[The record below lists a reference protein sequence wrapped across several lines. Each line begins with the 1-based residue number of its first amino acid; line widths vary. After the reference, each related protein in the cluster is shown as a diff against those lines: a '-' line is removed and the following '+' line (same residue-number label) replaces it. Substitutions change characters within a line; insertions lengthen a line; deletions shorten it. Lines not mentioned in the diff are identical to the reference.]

1 MPLAMPQPVAP
12 RPPTPASEPKASD
25 AGVDVIDA
33 IIVGLG
39 NPGRDYART
48 RHNVG
53 EETVAL
59 LAKRNDV
66 ALKAGRDKALVAEA
80 TIADKRVVLAFPTTY
95 MNESGQAVGALMR
108 RHRIVDPAQLIIV
121 HDELD
126 LPVGGL
132 KVKEGG
138 GLAGN
143 NGLRS
148 ITQHLHTQDYL
159 RVRIGIGKPSSK
171 ERGVDHVLSRVPKAE
186 RQILDVVVERAADA
200 VEMILR
206 DGALAAMTA
215 FNGLS

>member
-1 MPLAMPQPVAP
+1 M
-12 RPPTPASEPKASD
+12 
-25 AGVDVIDA
+25 IDA

-39 NPGRDYART
+39 NPGRQYAGT

-53 EETVAL
+53 EEAVAL
-59 LAKRNDV
+59 LAERHGI
-66 ALKAGRDKALVAEA
+66 ALKAGRDKALVAQA
-80 TIADKRVVLAFPTTY
+80 LIADKQVVLAFPTTY

-108 RHRIVDPAQLIIV
+108 RHRIVDPTRLIIV

-132 KVKEGG
+132 KVKDGG

-159 RVRIGIGKPSSK
+159 RVRIGIGKPTSK

-186 RQILDVVVERAADA
+186 RKILDVVVERAADA
-200 VEMILR
+200 VEMILSE
-206 DGALAAMTA
+206 GALAAMTA
-215 FNGLS
+215 FNGLPFDGS